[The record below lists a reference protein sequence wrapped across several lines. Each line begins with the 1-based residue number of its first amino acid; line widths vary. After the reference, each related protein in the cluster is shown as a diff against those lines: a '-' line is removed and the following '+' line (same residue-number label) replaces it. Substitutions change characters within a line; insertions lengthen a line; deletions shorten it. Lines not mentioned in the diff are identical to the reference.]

1 MLHFGAT
8 RRPRWQWHTEL
19 LRVFC
24 HYSGDDSLHTITAD
38 MTIHRPD
45 KTSARH
51 PAAGARDRLPVDE
64 YLIKEEPFYAPQGRE
79 IELFEAAWRNRLP
92 VLLKGPTGCGKT
104 RFMELMAWRLKRP
117 LITVSCHD
125 DLTAADLVGRYLILG
140 GETVWVDG
148 PMTRAVRA
156 GAILYLDEV
165 VEARKDTTVVIHPL
179 ADDRRVLPMEKTG
192 ELLSAPPEFCLA
204 ISYNPGY
211 QSVLKDLKQS
221 TRQRFI
227 ALEFNY
233 PPAALEQEI
242 VARETGIDAAT
253 AAKLVKFAGMTRNLK
268 GNGLDE
274 GASTRLL
281 VHAGKLIKAGIP
293 ERDAC
298 RGAIAEALTDD
309 AEMLAAIGELGSSL
323 F

>member
-1 MLHFGAT
+1 M
-8 RRPRWQWHTEL
+8 
-19 LRVFC
+19 
-24 HYSGDDSLHTITAD
+24 D
-38 MTIHRPD
+38 
-45 KTSARH
+45 ARALK
-51 PAAGARDRLPVDE
+51 PEE
-64 YLIKEEPFYAPQGRE
+64 YYVEEEPYYEPVGNE
-79 IELFEAAWRNRLP
+79 IEVFDAAYRNQLP

-104 RFMELMAWRLKRP
+104 RFMEYMGWRLRRP

-125 DLTAADLVGRYLILG
+125 DLTASDLVGRYLVTA

-148 PMTRAVRA
+148 PLARSVRA
-156 GAILYLDEV
+156 GSICYLDEI

-179 ADDRRVLPMEKTG
+179 CDDRRVLPMEKLG
-192 ELLSAPPEFCLA
+192 QLLEAPREFCMA

-227 ALEFNY
+227 ALEFDY
-233 PPAALEQEI
+233 PSATLEQKIIEN
-242 VARETGIDAAT
+242 ETGVDSGT
-253 AAKLVKFAGMTRNLK
+253 ARQLVKFSHMTRNLK

-281 VHAGKLIKAGIP
+281 VHAAKLIVSGIDP
-293 ERDAC
+293 VTAC
-298 RGAIAEALTDD
+298 GCSISQALTDD
-309 AEMLAAIGELGSSL
+309 PEMLQAVNELSASV

>member
-1 MLHFGAT
+1 MLNDSPPTQIAGNPVKA
-8 RRPRWQWHTEL
+8 
-19 LRVFC
+19 RV
-24 HYSGDDSLHTITAD
+24 L
-38 MTIHRPD
+38 
-45 KTSARH
+45 K
-51 PAAGARDRLPVDE
+51 VEE
-64 YLIKEEPFYAPQGRE
+64 YLIKDEPYYEPVGKE
-79 IELFEAAWRNRLP
+79 IELFEAAFRNRLP

-104 RFMELMAWRLKRP
+104 RFMEHMAWRLKRP

-125 DLTAADLVGRYLILG
+125 DLTASDLVGRYLITG

-148 PMTRAVRA
+148 PLARAVRA
-156 GAILYLDEV
+156 GAICYLDEI

-192 ELLSAPPEFCLA
+192 ELLAAPPEFCLA

-221 TRQRFI
+221 TRQRFV
-227 ALEFNY
+227 AMEFNY
-233 PPAALEQEI
+233 PAAALEAKI
-242 VARETGIDAAT
+242 ILRETGIDAPMAER
-253 AAKLVKFAGMTRNLK
+253 LVKFAGMTRNLK

-281 VHAGKLIKAGIP
+281 VHAGKLLASGIDP
-293 ERDAC
+293 RTAC

-309 AEMLAAIGELGSSL
+309 PEMLAAVNELSASL